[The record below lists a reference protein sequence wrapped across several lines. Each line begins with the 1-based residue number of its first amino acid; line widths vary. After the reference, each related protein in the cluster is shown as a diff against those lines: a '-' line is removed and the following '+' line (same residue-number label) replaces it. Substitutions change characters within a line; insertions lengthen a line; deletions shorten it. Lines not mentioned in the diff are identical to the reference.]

1 VKTLHVPTLKS
12 IVANRQY
19 LALSLAFLTAF
30 LCVLLLRT
38 NLQSFDLTVN
48 SWVPTIHSDWATPIA
63 IAISYGFDTY
73 SLLILSLAIAGYL
86 FYKNYRPHSLLLL
99 VAMGG
104 NAVFV
109 ALFKT
114 LVQSP
119 RPLNGVIID
128 TGYSFPSGHTAG
140 SIVFCGVLAY
150 FAWNHWKTTKP
161 RTVLITSTV
170 LLTSVVGFDR
180 LYLNVHWFSDVLG
193 GCLLG
198 LFWLT
203 FSILLFKLLINNK
216 QNIKKPDPNKR

>member
-1 VKTLHVPTLKS
+1 VTTLSVPTLKS
-12 IVANRQY
+12 ITANRQY
-19 LALSLAFLTAF
+19 LALSLAFLITF
-30 LCVLLLRT
+30 LGVLLLRPH
-38 NLQSFDLTVN
+38 LLSFDLTIN

-86 FYKNYRPHSLLLL
+86 FYKNHRPHSLLLL

-104 NAVFV
+104 NAAFV

-150 FAWNHWKTTKP
+150 FAWQHWKTTKP
-161 RTVLITSTV
+161 RTLLIISAAIIP
-170 LLTSVVGFDR
+170 SVVGFDR

-193 GCLLG
+193 GCMLG
-198 LFWLT
+198 LFWLA
-203 FSILLFKLLINNK
+203 FSILLIKLLIKSKPNT
-216 QNIKKPDPNKR
+216 KKLSPNRR

>member
-1 VKTLHVPTLKS
+1 MKQLPVPTLKS
-12 IVANRQY
+12 IAANRQY
-19 LALSLAFLTAF
+19 LVLSLAFLTAF
-30 LCVLLLRT
+30 LSVLFLRANLL
-38 NLQSFDLTVN
+38 SFDLTVN
-48 SWVPTIHSDWATPIA
+48 SWVPTIHSGWATPIA
-63 IAISYGFDTY
+63 IAISYVFDTY
-73 SLLILSLAIAGYL
+73 SLLILSLTIAGYL

-104 NAVFV
+104 NAAFV

-140 SIVFCGVLAY
+140 SIVFCGILAY

-161 RTVLITSTV
+161 RTLLITSTV
-170 LLTSVVGFDR
+170 LITTVVGFDR

-203 FSILLFKLLINNK
+203 FSILLFKLLINNNP
-216 QNIKKPDPNKR
+216 NIKKINNKR

>member
-1 VKTLHVPTLKS
+1 VKQLPIPTLKS
-12 IVANRQY
+12 IAANRQY
-19 LALSLAFLTAF
+19 LVLSLAFLTAF
-30 LCVLLLRT
+30 LNVLFLRA
-38 NLQSFDLTVN
+38 NLMSFDLAAN
-48 SWVPTIHSDWATPIA
+48 SWIPTIHSGWATLIA
-63 IAISYGFDTY
+63 IAISYVFDTY
-73 SLLILSLAIAGYL
+73 SLLILSLTIAGYL

-104 NAVFV
+104 NAAFV

-114 LVQSP
+114 IVQSP

-140 SIVFCGVLAY
+140 SIVFCGILAC

-161 RTVLITSTV
+161 RTLLITSTV
-170 LLTSVVGFDR
+170 LITTVVGFDR
-180 LYLNVHWFSDVLG
+180 LYLNVHWFSDVIG

-203 FSILLFKLLINNK
+203 FSILLFKLLINNNH
-216 QNIKKPDPNKR
+216 NIKKIESVN